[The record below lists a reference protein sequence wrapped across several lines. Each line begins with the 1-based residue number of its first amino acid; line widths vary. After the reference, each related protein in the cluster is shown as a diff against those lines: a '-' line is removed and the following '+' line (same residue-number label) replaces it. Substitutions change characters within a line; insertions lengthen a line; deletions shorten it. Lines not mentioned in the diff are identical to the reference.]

1 MEIMEAETADEL
13 PPDLQEILDIH
24 NQLKQK
30 REQER
35 QRQLAELS
43 KVISKK
49 RDEVVKARRASGV
62 EQVWEEDQHN
72 YEGIDEFNRGGLKPK
87 YTKSRST
94 DGGIMSNAAGGKNMN
109 QCTAFFNI
117 TRQFVDSAS
126 ARMGDILLPSGD
138 WNWATKSTPVPE
150 YVDQLAQGNVFDQ
163 HGNMVQQD
171 YKQSTDHSEREER
184 AENRIKDWL
193 VETRYHAECRKV
205 IESSAR
211 LGSGVLK
218 GCYPKKRKTKAFY
231 NNTLEIIEEVVPSS
245 KAIDI
250 WDFFPDYPNCGEDI
264 QDGEFVFE
272 RDYITAKDLNE
283 FANSPE
289 LGYFADAIK
298 KVIEEGPGKKYTD
311 GSGKTKSEDM
321 FEVWYYTG
329 WIDVEQTQ
337 IFDAD
342 DTGSGGEDDDECADF
357 RMFVIVMVNDTII
370 KGHESPL
377 DTSFPYDV
385 MVWQRVANMP
395 WGIGVSRQMRE
406 SQQFMTVAAR
416 NLVDNMGLAAIP
428 MIAMRRDG
436 IEPENKQWEIKKG
449 KVWWLTD
456 EVVKNINESIQ
467 FLVAPTMQ
475 NELVAN
481 MQLATK
487 MAEDSTGIN
496 FLLQGQQGSA
506 PDTVGGME
514 LLHRNASSLL
524 RRIARIYDENV
535 TERHIKRYHEWLL
548 LYGNDDEKCDLQI
561 QAIGSSAL
569 VEREIQEM
577 ELLQLLQFSLNPMF
591 GISPNKTMQEMLRA
605 KRFEPAKFEM
615 DEEEKKRVQQMAPPQ
630 VMAAQIRSQ
639 TDLQKAQMSA
649 QVDMQKVKS
658 DQDRDA
664 IFQQSVA
671 QRSQLDYEYKMK
683 LLEQENIKLQLQKD
697 LAILEYSTKQ
707 QISLD
712 ETKAKLAS
720 DALKMQTQKQLATMT
735 DTPKQVLTPP
745 VEPQGRAPNG
755 EAFQR

>member
-1 MEIMEAETADEL
+1 MEIMEAEIAYEL
-13 PPDLQEILDIH
+13 PPDLQEILNIH
-24 NQLKQK
+24 DQLKQK

-35 QRQLAELS
+35 QRQLDALS
-43 KVISKK
+43 KVIAKK
-49 RDEVVKARRASGV
+49 RDEVVKARRSSGV
-62 EQVWEEDQHN
+62 EQIWEEDQHN
-72 YEGIDEFNRGGLKPK
+72 YEGVDEFNRGGLKPK

-126 ARMGDILLPSGD
+126 ARMGDILLPAGD
-138 WNWATKSTPVPE
+138 WNWSTEKTPVPE
-150 YVDQLAQGNVFDQ
+150 YVDQIAQGNVIDQ
-163 HGNMVQQD
+163 SGEIIQPD
-171 YKQSTDHSEREER
+171 YAQSTDHAEREER

-218 GCYPKKRKTKAFY
+218 GCYPKKRRTKAFY

-289 LGYFADAIK
+289 LGYFPDAIK
-298 KVIEEGPGKKYTD
+298 RVIEEGPGKKYTD

-337 IFDAD
+337 IFDTD
-342 DTGSGGEDDDECADF
+342 DQGIEDEDDDECQDF

-377 DTSFPYDV
+377 DTTFPYDM

-406 SQQFMTVAAR
+406 PQQFMTVAAR

-428 MIAMRRDG
+428 MIAIRRDG

-456 EVVKNINESIQ
+456 EMVKSIGESIQ
-467 FLVAPTMQ
+467 FLAAPTMQ

-487 MAEDSTGIN
+487 MAEDATGIN

-569 VEREIQEM
+569 VEREIQVM
-577 ELLQLLQFSLNPMF
+577 DIAQFLQASVNPVF
-591 GISPNKTMQEMLRA
+591 GISPSKTMTEFLRA

-615 DEEEKKRVQQMAPPQ
+615 DEEEKQRIQQIAPPQ

-639 TDLQKAQMSA
+639 TELQKAQMAS

-664 IFQQSVA
+664 LFQQSVA

-683 LLEQENIKLQLQKD
+683 LLEQENIKLQLQKE

-707 QISLD
+707 QISLE

-720 DALKMQTQKQLATMT
+720 DSMKLNVQKELAAMT
-735 DTPKQVLTPP
+735 NAPKQVLTPP
-745 VEPQGRAPNG
+745 TEPQGRAPNG
-755 EAFQR
+755 MAFQR